1 MLEFSLSLIKSTWQ
15 QWLLCSTTEQKFCF
29 ASRIRVNKTK
39 ISCGT
44 GTEENGTGT
53 EEKFYLSTSDHFHL
67 FWLTLSR
74 RRSLSYKKNQSINL
88 LWKSMDWFLYDVD
101 LRHERVKWH
110 FEDTLSLHVEF
121 MNHSFSERIE
131 QFLSCVFE
139 VFARNGC
146 FTAGLGAD
154 FHVVELD
161 NAIRFSNVPGS

>member
-39 ISCGT
+39 ILCGT

-53 EEKFYLSTSDHFHL
+53 EEKFYLSTSDHFQL
-67 FWLTLSR
+67 FWLTLLR
-74 RRSLSYKKNQSINL
+74 RRSLSYKKNQFINL

-110 FEDTLSLHVEF
+110 FEDKLSSHAEL

-131 QFLSCVFE
+131 QFLSCVF
-139 VFARNGC
+139 
-146 FTAGLGAD
+146 TAGLRAD

-161 NAIRFSNVPGS
+161 NAIRFSNVPES

>member
-1 MLEFSLSLIKSTWQ
+1 MAAVASLFHDWTKIL
-15 QWLLCSTTEQKFCF
+15 FCF
-29 ASRIRVNKTK
+29 PHSCKQNTK
-39 ISCGT
+39 ISC
-44 GTEENGTGT
+44 GTGT

-110 FEDTLSLHVEF
+110 FEDTLSSHAEL
-121 MNHSFSERIE
+121 MNHSFSERTE

-139 VFARNGC
+139 VFARTGC

-161 NAIRFSNVPGS
+161 NAIRFSNVPES